1 MGRSGHCIGYD
12 RACQRRT
19 ARKAVIRLGPGTPAP
34 KPAPRPIRTQAV
46 VKRDHH
52 HVFSMLSETMA
63 ARRDVD
69 LLWDRRERDR
79 RVQSTPVP
87 GERRRAERRR
97 EPGSNWRYLGFVIV
111 DRAEPGE
118 KTHSVGRD

>member
-1 MGRSGHCIGYD
+1 
-12 RACQRRT
+12 
-19 ARKAVIRLGPGTPAP
+19 
-34 KPAPRPIRTQAV
+34 

-63 ARRDVD
+63 ARPDVA

-97 EPGSNWRYLGFVIV
+97 EPSSNWRYLGFVIEEV
-111 DRAEPGE
+111 TVSRGTPTAPV
-118 KTHSVGRD
+118 VGRD